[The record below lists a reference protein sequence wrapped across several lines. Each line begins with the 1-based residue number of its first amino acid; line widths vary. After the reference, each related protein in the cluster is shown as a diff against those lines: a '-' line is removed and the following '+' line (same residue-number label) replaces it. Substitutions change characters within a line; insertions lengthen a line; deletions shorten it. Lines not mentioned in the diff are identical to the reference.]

1 MKNFTVKD
9 LVTQVT
15 ISAIYVTLVLAFYF
29 MSFEAIQFRIA
40 EILLV
45 LVFFNKKHTIGLVFG
60 TFIANY
66 IGAFG
71 IVDAFY
77 GAAATLIVC
86 ILLFSFKKYW
96 IVSLLIFPAL
106 MNGLIISLEI
116 SIIYQIFNEY
126 WINFLWIFLGEFI
139 VLAVLG
145 IPFKLTIDRLPHVKE
160 IFTA

>member
-60 TFIANY
+60 TFIANW
-66 IGAFG
+66 IGIFG
-71 IVDAFY
+71 IIDAIF
-77 GAAATLIVC
+77 GSIATLITC
-86 ILLFSFKKYW
+86 LLLIQFKKYW
-96 IVSLLIFPAL
+96 IPAIIIIPSLI
-106 MNGLIISLEI
+106 NGIIISLEI
-116 SIIYQIFNEY
+116 AVLYDLWNEY
-126 WINFLWIFLGEFI
+126 FINFFWIALGELT
-139 VLAVLG
+139 VLTVLG
-145 IPFKLTIDRLPHVKE
+145 IPLKLFLDKT
-160 IFTA
+160 